1 MIAIKYL
8 HMPSERAARFLVK
21 SGLVRLLP
29 MRGYP
34 SLVVRTVRDVEFY
47 DKANGVTRR
56 YAAGE
61 YFISFEECVRSR
73 LFGLLWDPNDAIEA
87 IRAEHPD
94 EWTVFDLY
102 FEYAAGYYP
111 WDGGYIAMCAEM
123 DAERQSAWL
132 ARKEE
137 EARWAPDR
145 IDRTVA
151 EASEEELRRYVRN
164 YEVWEPECTE
174 NGKAVVVTAQ
184 CQYGGCATE
193 ELEFDTYRDALAEAA
208 RREALGIMPEKD
220 VCPECA
226 AEYEDW

>member
-8 HMPSERAARFLVK
+8 HMPSEKVARFLVR
-21 SGLVRLLP
+21 SGLARLLP

-34 SLVVRTVRDVEFY
+34 SLVVRTVQDVEFY
-47 DKANGVTRR
+47 DKANGVMRR

-61 YFISFEECVRSR
+61 YFVSFEECVSSR

-102 FEYAAGYYP
+102 FEYVAGFYA
-111 WDGGYIAMCAEM
+111 WDAGYIAMCAEM

-132 ARKEE
+132 ACKEE

-151 EASEEELRRYVRN
+151 EASEDELRRHVSN

-174 NGKAVVVTAQ
+174 SRKAVVVTAQ

-193 ELEFDTYRDALAEAA
+193 ELGFDTYRDALAEAA
-208 RREALGIMPEKD
+208 RREALGIMPAKD